1 MNKGIK
7 TLVVLAIA
15 LGVWAVTSAQ
25 QVPPPSLKPP
35 SLKPPAPPNLPKSIP
50 PPPMFASQKND
61 NGKFQFVSASYH
73 SYGTDGKSYLYQRLL
88 KVDTTTGEALVLR
101 STQGLRGEVRQWVKW
116 EVQ

>member
-7 TLVVLAIA
+7 TPVVLAIA

-25 QVPPPSLKPP
+25 QVPPPA
-35 SLKPPAPPNLPKSIP
+35 LKPPAPPNLPKSIP

-88 KVDTTTGEALVLR
+88 KVDTTTGEALVLL
-101 STQGLRGEVRQWVKW
+101 STQGPRGEVRQWVKW